1 VVPGP
6 VRIQDGPGT
15 MLLTSRV
22 SGDRSVN
29 FLGYSWISP
38 VGGNGL
44 THFLSGGTNH
54 ARKEPGRSRDWPV
67 TLLHC
72 SIRTRWAAQ

>member
-1 VVPGP
+1 VRSRTFVISLTTNSVRRGIPPVVPGP

-38 VGGNGL
+38 VGGEQAYP
-44 THFLSGGTNH
+44 FL
-54 ARKEPGRSRDWPV
+54 
-67 TLLHC
+67 
-72 SIRTRWAAQ
+72 IRWH